1 MIDFSSKFIQMQSE
15 LILDCY
21 QVSIGKSLKERLG
34 IDHNMIGAELAEALF
49 EASAAILS
57 HDIIIIDGKRDN
69 VYNYANRTALQV
81 FERTFAE
88 QTRIPSRKSVAE
100 GEDSQLSR
108 NTLLTACFTK
118 GWVKFDATRVS
129 ATGKTVQLK
138 DAILYNLFDKR
149 GIYYGQAVVFD
160 PKPDS

>member
-1 MIDFSSKFIQMQSE
+1 MIDFSSKFIQKQSE

-21 QVSIGKSLKERLG
+21 QASIGKSLKERLG
-34 IDHNMIGAELAEALF
+34 IDNNIMGAELAEALF
-49 EASAAILS
+49 KAPAAILS
-57 HDIIIIDGKRDN
+57 HDVIVIDGKRDN
-69 VYNYANRTALQV
+69 IYNYANRTALKV

-88 QTRIPSRKSVAE
+88 LTRIPSKKCVAE
-100 GEDSQLSR
+100 SEESQLSR
-108 NTLLTACFTK
+108 NTLLSACFTK

-129 ATGKTVQLK
+129 ANGKTVQLR

-160 PKPDS
+160 PKTHS